1 MAEKTKIKKHL
12 LYLTINDEITLY
24 EIDDLDTIKKS
35 KSLIPKL
42 NFNDTLNDF
51 IFMDEDYII
60 LIDNVNLYLV
70 NLKNYKIEYKAKCP
84 QSDDTLFYIL
94 NFLSIFKYK
103 ENIFATYAGYLSHS
117 DNFAN
122 ITFWRFNKQKK
133 NVEII
138 QSSDCGFHYMLN
150 KEKLLILERDDN
162 DEHVVSQVKIKE
174 TNRKVETVETTTISA
189 FEKKNK
195 KIKNK

>member
-1 MAEKTKIKKHL
+1 M
-12 LYLTINDEITLY
+12 Y

-51 IFMDEDYII
+51 IIMDEDYII
-60 LIDNVNLYLV
+60 LIDNDNLYLV
-70 NLKNYKIEYKAKCP
+70 NLENYKIEYKAECP
-84 QSDDTLFYIL
+84 QSDDPLFYIL

-103 ENIFATYAGYLSHS
+103 ENIFAIYAVYLSHS
-117 DNFAN
+117 DNFFI

-138 QSSDCGFHYMLN
+138 QSSDCGFLYMLN

-162 DEHVVSQVKIKE
+162 DEYVVSQVKIKE
-174 TNRKVETVETTTISA
+174 TNKKVETVETTTISA